1 MVEDQR
7 RLDREYHSHQYFEQ
21 TLVAKYFQMLKRPV
35 AIARAVKL
43 LDFVVAK
50 NCYLYPFQ
58 VMKQRV
64 SKIEV
69 MHQDWFKYREQY
81 LKSQVLIRW
90 REYSV
95 KRKLAVMFFK
105 RLVLRRMRS
114 YVYSKNR
121 EIPFQFWSRYRQILF
136 LKVLR
141 YNCRKSKK

>member
-1 MVEDQR
+1 
-7 RLDREYHSHQYFEQ
+7 
-21 TLVAKYFQMLKRPV
+21 MLKRPV